1 MDGPV
6 HPPKASLWLELGFVN
21 SQTSRVS
28 QTSRGAIPGA
38 VDFGLSAWQAM
49 TAAM

>member
-6 HPPKASLWLELGFVN
+6 HPPKASLRLELGFVN
-21 SQTSRVS
+21 S